1 MEGILEWALKFEPRR
16 ALRPALLEWRAAVA
30 TVFTYCFFAR
40 GATGTALLDEHV
52 RRGPAGELLITL
64 DHEKGRGRSARSRLL
79 TVPAGSIAGLDELL
93 SRWLEFRGKVRG
105 DDSFY
110 ALPFECAA
118 CKGARRV
125 GFPSTANDTWLQMV
139 LLRMG
144 VEAPAGET
152 WTGHSLRKGAASGA
166 AAIMVGLDRICHMG
180 GWKIHGGVVHD
191 YIDPTCP
198 ATPAAYRFYGWLLPA
213 AMRN

>member
-1 MEGILEWALKFEPRR
+1 
-16 ALRPALLEWRAAVA
+16 
-30 TVFTYCFFAR
+30 
-40 GATGTALLDEHV
+40 
-52 RRGPAGELLITL
+52 
-64 DHEKGRGRSARSRLL
+64 
-79 TVPAGSIAGLDELL
+79 
-93 SRWLEFRGKVRG
+93 
-105 DDSFY
+105 
-110 ALPFECAA
+110 
-118 CKGARRV
+118 
-125 GFPSTANDTWLQMV
+125 MV

-180 GWKIHGGVVHD
+180 GWKIHSGVVHD